1 VDRMMENKE
10 IRKENVEYFGH
21 IQKKYLPLKEADL
34 HLLTGRELQHIDM
47 VIARLGHMKAIE
59 ISAYS
64 HGDIPWI
71 ATPDGKPIDY
81 EAVFY
86 RQTPYTVRRY
96 SEESMVAG
104 QNAADRIH
112 FSVSPGRWK
121 AFTEALDRPAQAKP
135 RLKKLF
141 SESSVLEK

>member
-1 VDRMMENKE
+1 
-10 IRKENVEYFGH
+10 
-21 IQKKYLPLKEADL
+21 
-34 HLLTGRELQHIDM
+34 M

-71 ATPDGKPIDY
+71 STPDGKPIDY

-86 RQTPYTVRRY
+86 RQTPYTVRSY
-96 SEESMVAG
+96 SEESAVAG
-104 QNAADRIH
+104 QSAADRVQ
-112 FSVSPGRWK
+112 FSISPGRWK